1 MPLTTYTAGQVLT
14 AASLNANLSFAST
27 NGGLVLVKTQTIG
40 TAVSSIA
47 VTSAFSTD
55 YDNYKIIIS
64 GGAGTGD
71 VSTQLQLGSTTT
83 GYYSGFTDNTFA
95 GASGG
100 GGYANQANFQNA
112 GRATTNTISMV
123 MELQQPF
130 LTKNTL
136 AQWAWIVNN
145 TTGRTRLNGG
155 YLDNS
160 TSYTGF
166 TVIIESGTVTGGTIA
181 VYGYAKA

>member
-1 MPLTTYTAGQVLT
+1 
-14 AASLNANLSFAST
+14 
-27 NGGLVLVKTQTIG
+27 
-40 TAVSSIA
+40 
-47 VTSAFSTD
+47 
-55 YDNYKIIIS
+55 
-64 GGAGTGD
+64 
-71 VSTQLQLGSTTT
+71 
-83 GYYSGFTDNTFA
+83 
-95 GASGG
+95 
-100 GGYANQANFQNA
+100 
-112 GRATTNTISMV
+112 MV